1 MSVSSITQFSNRWKM
16 KVEIFMAKKV
26 YERKCWAAFNP
37 IQNSLY
43 AVSAGVVLLQDS
55 VFVFAL

>member
-1 MSVSSITQFSNRWKM
+1 M

-43 AVSAGVVLLQDS
+43 AVSAGVVLLQDL